1 MLVLKVAAWHHELL
15 LLLLRVGR
23 TSCWVLLLKGY
34 LLRGEQSLRH
44 LRLHKRLPEV
54 RLHWL
59 RSELR
64 MLLAH
69 HWPSHHRQLLY
80 LVRVASCGNLLL
92 LIIVRILILLATA
105 NHLCVG
111 ILLLALMIV
120 LGRVGI
126 ALRVACWFETLNGGT
141 LGREH
146 SRGCNMCKT
155 VWVNRF
161 RLRLGFTLI
170 WLRLLISSL
179 P

>member
-15 LLLLRVGR
+15 LLLLSVGR
-23 TSCWVLLLKGY
+23 TSSWVLLLKGY
-34 LLRGEQSLRH
+34 LLRGEQSLRY
-44 LRLHKRLPEV
+44 LRWHKRLPEIG
-54 RLHWL
+54 LHWL
-59 RSELR
+59 LSELR

-69 HWPSHHRQLLY
+69 NWPSHHRQLLC
-80 LVRVASCGNLLL
+80 LVMVASCGNLLL

-120 LGRVGI
+120 LSREGI
-126 ALRVACWFETLNGGT
+126 ALRVAWWLETLNGGT

-146 SRGCNMCKT
+146 SRGSNLCKT

-161 RLRLGFTLI
+161 RVRLGFTLI
-170 WLRLLISSL
+170 WLRRLISSL